1 MTDKMSDTTHARR
14 TVTDDAAFVLQ
25 SWNWKETSL
34 LVEFFTLEHGKII
47 AVARGAKRQGSQF
60 RGLLTPFS
68 PLKIAFSGQN
78 EVKSLT
84 RVEWLGGFFPI
95 EGEAL
100 FYGFYVNELLVRLL
114 AREDSA
120 KNLFSSYVKVLEC
133 LAQAESNHE
142 AGLRTFEMDLMTA
155 LGYGLPKTDEPW
167 YWDGEELKPWR
178 EDVLETDK
186 TIVIAPELIDKLI
199 ARDFRNKETLAFAKR
214 LLRSM
219 IAHYVGETPLNTRR
233 ILQQLRRL

>member
-1 MTDKMSDTTHARR
+1 MTAKLPDTAHARR

-47 AVARGAKRQGSQF
+47 AVARGAKRPGSQF

-68 PLKIAFSGQN
+68 PLKIGFSGQN

-84 RVEWLGGFFPI
+84 RVQWLGGFFPI

-114 AREDSA
+114 AREDSD
-120 KNLFSSYVKVLEC
+120 KSLFNAYVKVLEC
-133 LAQAESNHE
+133 LAQSDSNHE

-178 EDVLETDK
+178 QDVMQTDK
-186 TIVIAPELIDKLI
+186 TIVISAQMIEKLL
-199 ARDFRNKETLAFAKR
+199 ARDFRDKETLVFAKH

-219 IAHYVGETPLNTRR
+219 ISHYAGETALNTRR